1 MYLCVPLN
9 RGPWH
14 LVSLS
19 PEACVTMWPPFIAPD
34 TDLLVGSL
42 LHPPEPLHQAPLRLV
57 AGHQPL
63 AGQKRQPIQG
73 INPCTSLS
81 DPSVPAGLLGVLGG
95 MWHGVSAL
103 VGRRRPKATWLAT

>member
-1 MYLCVPLN
+1 MSSGDSLGPGLLMSQTTLRAPGHPTPPSPGPVYLCVPLT

-42 LHPPEPLHQAPLRLV
+42 LHPAEPLRQAPLRLV

-63 AGQKRQPIQG
+63 ARAEEAAHPGNQPVYL
-73 INPCTSLS
+73 T
-81 DPSVPAGLLGVLGG
+81 
-95 MWHGVSAL
+95 
-103 VGRRRPKATWLAT
+103 